1 MTAVLAL
8 VASTQDLADLQ
19 ASFPDQA
26 DVGIA
31 GTDGGA
37 VGLFTGDGSLAGDL
51 FAASQTLAVV
61 DESTLAALGPV
72 LDGLTIDP
80 TQIFGVLTTLF
91 GAGLETV
98 LDDNAQATLAGYL
111 LTFSPLAQ
119 AAIDAAPS
127 TAEETTG
134 PCVHRRADA

>member
-1 MTAVLAL
+1 MTTVLAL

-26 DVGIA
+26 DLGIV

-37 VGLFTGDGSLAGDL
+37 VGLFSGDDSLAADL

-61 DESTLAALGPV
+61 DETTLASLGPL

-80 TQIFGVLTTLF
+80 TQIFGVLTNLF
-91 GAGLETV
+91 GDGLETV
-98 LDDNAQATLAGYL
+98 LDDHAQSTLAGYL
-111 LTFSPLAQ
+111 LTFSPAAQ
-119 AAIDAAPS
+119 AALDTAPS
-127 TAEETTG
+127 TEEETTG